1 MPTHSPRESGWIEI
15 ICGSMFSGK
24 TEELIRRLRRAE
36 IAKQSVEIFKPK
48 IDRRYHADHIVSHD
62 QSKMRSQTVD
72 SSTDIL
78 RRSENAEVIGIDE
91 AQFFDDKLIDVSIEL
106 ARLKKRVIVAGLDKD
121 YLAEPFGPIPA
132 LLAEAEYITKTLAI
146 CVICGN
152 PANYTQRLSEESE
165 RIVIGEKELYEA
177 RCRNCYESPD

>member
-1 MPTHSPRESGWIEI
+1 M
-15 ICGSMFSGK
+15 K
-24 TEELIRRLRRAE
+24 
-36 IAKQSVEIFKPK
+36 
-48 IDRRYHADHIVSHD
+48 
-62 QSKMRSQTVD
+62 SQTVD

-91 AQFFDDKLIDVSIEL
+91 AQFFDDKLIDVCIEL

-121 YLAEPFGPIPA
+121 YLADPFGPIPA

-165 RIVIGEKELYEA
+165 RIIIGEKELYEA